1 MRTRDKNYSD
11 YGITDDE
18 AKRIKEYCQT
28 ASVEDKLTLFQCA
41 ISSAPGLEVEIYE
54 SLVSN
59 IGYDKLSKRKNIPI
73 KRDDFYGYQRKTLD
87 EYRRLMTLFGFIIGN
102 AIITIVLVPGP
113 HSPPSYT
120 LTLSLTERR
129 VRGLDCA

>member
-1 MRTRDKNYSD
+1 MSTQTICVGRRAMRARDKNYSD

-18 AKRIKEYCQT
+18 ARRIKEYCQT

-87 EYRRLMTLFGFIIGN
+87 EYRRLMTLFGRWKG
-102 AIITIVLVPGP
+102 
-113 HSPPSYT
+113 
-120 LTLSLTERR
+120 
-129 VRGLDCA
+129 

>member
-1 MRTRDKNYSD
+1 MRTRYKNYSN
-11 YGITDDE
+11 YGITEDE

-28 ASVEDKLTLFQCA
+28 ASVEDKLTLLQCA

-87 EYRRLMTLFGFIIGN
+87 EYRRLMTLFGRWKG
-102 AIITIVLVPGP
+102 
-113 HSPPSYT
+113 
-120 LTLSLTERR
+120 
-129 VRGLDCA
+129 

>member
-18 AKRIKEYCQT
+18 ARRIKEYCQT

-54 SLVSN
+54 SPV
-59 IGYDKLSKRKNIPI
+59 
-73 KRDDFYGYQRKTLD
+73 
-87 EYRRLMTLFGFIIGN
+87 
-102 AIITIVLVPGP
+102 
-113 HSPPSYT
+113 SYT
-120 LTLSLTERR
+120 HLTLPTTER
-129 VRGLDCA
+129 V

>member
-1 MRTRDKNYSD
+1 MRTRYKNYSD

-18 AKRIKEYCQT
+18 SKRIKEYCQN
-28 ASVEDKLTLFQCA
+28 ASVEDKLTLFQFA

-54 SLVSN
+54 SLVGN

-87 EYRRLMTLFGFIIGN
+87 EYRRLMTLCGRWKG
-102 AIITIVLVPGP
+102 
-113 HSPPSYT
+113 
-120 LTLSLTERR
+120 
-129 VRGLDCA
+129 

>member
-54 SLVSN
+54 SLVGN

-73 KRDDFYGYQRKTLD
+73 KRDDFYGYQRKVLD
-87 EYRRLMTLFGFIIGN
+87 EYRRLMTLFWRWKG
-102 AIITIVLVPGP
+102 
-113 HSPPSYT
+113 
-120 LTLSLTERR
+120 
-129 VRGLDCA
+129 

>member
-1 MRTRDKNYSD
+1 MDMRTRYKNYSD

-18 AKRIKEYCQT
+18 SKRIKEYCQN

-54 SLVSN
+54 SLVDN

-87 EYRRLMTLFGFIIGN
+87 EYRRLMTLFGRWKG
-102 AIITIVLVPGP
+102 
-113 HSPPSYT
+113 
-120 LTLSLTERR
+120 
-129 VRGLDCA
+129 